1 MMKKGFSLF
10 ILISILSFSGMP
22 VSACTTC
29 IIASK
34 ATKDGRPLLLKN
46 RDSDEL
52 QNKLMYFNDGTYP
65 YIGLVNSN
73 DSTGKE
79 VWGGF
84 NSTGFSII
92 NSASYNI
99 KKNDTTKLSDKEGV
113 LMKAALKICATVAD
127 FEKLLGELPK
137 PLGVEANFGVIDAN
151 GGAAY
156 FETGN
161 FSYVK
166 YDVNDP
172 AVAPDGYLIRTNY
185 SCSGIEDKGAGYIRY
200 TTARELFKD
209 RNNKEKFEYSF
220 LLNDVCRCLKH
231 SLTKTDLSKDL
242 PEDSSDTRYVW
253 FQDYIPRPIS
263 SSAIIFQGVKNGED
277 PMLTTMWSV
286 IGFPL
291 TSVVVPVWITKNG
304 SMPQVLVASQNGK
317 APLCEMS
324 LKLKSR
330 VLSDFQQRGDKYM
343 DISKLMN
350 KSGTGIRQKL
360 SKIEKEIIK
369 KGESNIMKWRNSKIN
384 DAGIESYYGWVD
396 KYILESF
403 KGLLE

>member
-1 MMKKGFSLF
+1 MKKSFVLF
-10 ILISILSFSGMP
+10 ILISIMWFASAQ
-22 VSACTTC
+22 VNACTTC
-29 IIASK
+29 IIAGK

-52 QNKLMYFNDGTYP
+52 QNKLMYFNDGTFP
-65 YIGLVNSN
+65 YIGLVNST
-73 DSTGKE
+73 DSIGKE

-84 NSTGFSII
+84 NTTGFAII

-99 KKNDTTKLSDKEGV
+99 KRNDTTKLSDREGE
-113 LMKAALKICATVAD
+113 LMKAALKSCSTVAD
-127 FEKLLGELPK
+127 FEKLLKELPK
-137 PLGVEANFGVIDAN
+137 PLGVEANFGVIDAS

-161 FSYVK
+161 YSYVK

-172 AVAPDGYLIRTNY
+172 VVAPNGYLIRTNY

-200 TTARELFKD
+200 TTAQELFKE
-209 RNNKEKFEYSF
+209 RNNEEKFDYSF
-220 LLNDVCRCLKH
+220 LLNGVCRSLKH
-231 SLTKTDLSKDL
+231 SLTKTDLTKDL
-242 PEDSSDTRYVW
+242 PENLSDTKYVW
-253 FQDYIPRPIS
+253 FQDYIPRPLS
-263 SSAIIFQGVKNGED
+263 AAAIIFQGVKKGED
-277 PMLTTMWSV
+277 PMLSTMWSV

-304 SMPQVLVASQNGK
+304 SMPQVLVASKNGNS
-317 APLCEMS
+317 PLCEMS
-324 LKLKSR
+324 LKLKAR
-330 VLSDFQQRGDKYM
+330 VLSDFQGRGDKYM

-360 SKIEKEIIK
+360 SKIEKEIIR
-369 KGESNIMKWRNSKIN
+369 KGKDNIKARRNSKIT
-384 DAGIESYYGWVD
+384 DAGIEAYYSWVD
-396 KYILESF
+396 KYIQESF

>member
-1 MMKKGFSLF
+1 MFLF
-10 ILISILSFSGMP
+10 TAVPAF
-22 VSACTTC
+22 ACTTC
-29 IIASK
+29 IIAGK

-52 QNKLMYFNDGTYP
+52 QNKLMYFSDGTYP
-65 YIGLVNSN
+65 YIGLVNSI
-73 DSTGKE
+73 DKVGKE

-84 NSTGFSII
+84 NNTGFSII

-99 KKNDTTKLSDKEGV
+99 KKNDTTKLSDREGE
-113 LMKAALKICATVAD
+113 LMKAALMSCSSVAE
-127 FEKLLGELPK
+127 FEKLLKEMPK
-137 PLGVEANFGVIDAN
+137 PLGVEANFGVIDAT

-200 TTARELFKD
+200 STAEELFKD
-209 RNNKEKFEYSF
+209 RNNKEKFDYSF
-220 LLNDVCRCLKH
+220 LLNDVTRCLKH
-231 SLTKTDLSKDL
+231 SLTKTDLTSNL
-242 PEDSSDTRYVW
+242 PENLSDTRYVW
-253 FQDYIPRPIS
+253 FQDYIPRTLS
-263 SSAIIFQGVKNGED
+263 AAAIIFQGIKKGED
-277 PMLTTMWSV
+277 PGLTTMWSV

-304 SMPQVLVASQNGK
+304 SMPQILIASPNGNS
-317 APLCEMS
+317 PLCEMS
-324 LKLKSR
+324 LKLKSK
-330 VLSDFQQRGDKYM
+330 VLSDFQGRGDKYM

-350 KSGTGIRQKL
+350 KSNTGIRQKL
-360 SKIEKEIIK
+360 SIIEKEIIRI
-369 KGESNIMKWRNSKIN
+369 GESNVKTWRESKLN
-384 DAGIESYYGWVD
+384 EASVESYYRWVD
-396 KYILESF
+396 KYIQESF

>member
-1 MMKKGFSLF
+1 MKKNFTIFLLILLF
-10 ILISILSFSGMP
+10 LFTAVP
-22 VSACTTC
+22 AFACTTC
-29 IIASK
+29 IIAGK

-52 QNKLMYFNDGTYP
+52 QNKLMYFSDGTYP
-65 YIGLVNSN
+65 YIGLVNSI
-73 DSTGKE
+73 DKVGKE

-84 NSTGFSII
+84 NNTGFSII

-99 KKNDTTKLSDKEGV
+99 KKNDTTKLSDREGE
-113 LMKAALKICATVAD
+113 LMKAALMSCSSVAE
-127 FEKLLGELPK
+127 FEKLLKEMPK
-137 PLGVEANFGVIDAN
+137 PLGVEANFGVIDAT

-200 TTARELFKD
+200 STAEELFKD
-209 RNNKEKFEYSF
+209 RNNKEKFDYSF
-220 LLNDVCRCLKH
+220 LLNDVTRCLKH
-231 SLTKTDLSKDL
+231 SLTKTDLTSNL
-242 PEDSSDTRYVW
+242 PENLSDTRYVW
-253 FQDYIPRPIS
+253 FQDYIPRTLS
-263 SSAIIFQGVKNGED
+263 AAAIIFQGIKKGED
-277 PMLTTMWSV
+277 PGLTTMWSV

-304 SMPQVLVASQNGK
+304 SMPQILIASPNGNS
-317 APLCEMS
+317 PLCEMS
-324 LKLKSR
+324 LKLKSK
-330 VLSDFQQRGDKYM
+330 VLSDFQGRGDKYM

-350 KSGTGIRQKL
+350 KSNTGIRQKL
-360 SKIEKEIIK
+360 SIIEKEIIRI
-369 KGESNIMKWRNSKIN
+369 GESNVKTWRESKLN
-384 DAGIESYYGWVD
+384 EASVESYYRWVD
-396 KYILESF
+396 KYIQESF

>member
-1 MMKKGFSLF
+1 MTP
-10 ILISILSFSGMP
+10 IR
-22 VSACTTC
+22 ACTTC
-29 IIASK
+29 IITGK

-52 QNKLMYFNDGTYP
+52 QNKLMYFIDGTYP